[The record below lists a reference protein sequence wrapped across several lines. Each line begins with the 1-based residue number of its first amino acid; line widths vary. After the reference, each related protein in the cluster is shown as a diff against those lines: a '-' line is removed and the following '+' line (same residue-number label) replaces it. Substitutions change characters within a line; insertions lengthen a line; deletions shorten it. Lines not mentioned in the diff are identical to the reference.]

1 MPIGSPITE
10 ANHSFLDHQFLHYV
24 ALFPDIRTRIFF
36 FENNA
41 FVILNLYRGGGGG
54 GLRSA
59 FYVSYILPGTIY

>member
-24 ALFPDIRTRIFF
+24 ALFQDIRTRIIF

-41 FVILNLYRGGGGG
+41 FVILNLYRGWGGGG
-54 GLRSA
+54 
-59 FYVSYILPGTIY
+59 